1 MARMPEPKKATLKTM
16 PSAELDIALG
26 KRPDLHVVSVAD
38 GAHDNWRYL
47 DALAPEA
54 TAVVDFYHAAE
65 QLKATLDTC
74 HGENDSKGRAQLH
87 KLRHVPLDDSDGVE
101 KVIRAL
107 A

>member
-16 PSAELDIALG
+16 PIAELDIALG

-54 TAVVDFYHAAE
+54 TAVVGFYHAAE

-74 HGENDSKGRAQLH
+74 HGENDSNGRAQLH

-101 KVIRAL
+101 KVIRA
-107 A
+107 